1 MFYTILLVLV
11 VLFLLPQQDLIVYS
25 YQIFFNGHGAS
36 VAQEQQK
43 VGCHDSETSNG
54 RSKRAK
60 TLAIGTNYSTNEELY
75 VWPFTV

>member
-1 MFYTILLVLV
+1 MCV
-11 VLFLLPQQDLIVYS
+11 VFGKTGLIHTLTAM
-25 YQIFFNGHGAS
+25 HGAI
-36 VAQEQQK
+36 VAQEQRK
-43 VGCHDSETSNG
+43 VGFCDSETSNG